1 LRRRNA
7 GVSQSIRAANIFF
20 SPGPKREKVSWKF
33 LLRGNLLAAILLLNS
48 IPAQKKWNYS
58 CRVAKSLLPA
68 CGCTEKVQSGQERCS
83 AGSYPLP
90 LVDFHTVFNTCVEN
104 LIGKKYLVRLSASV
118 VHSRGPR

>member
-1 LRRRNA
+1 
-7 GVSQSIRAANIFF
+7 V
-20 SPGPKREKVSWKF
+20 KF
-33 LLRGNLLAAILLLNS
+33 LLRGNLFAAILLLNS
-48 IPAQKKWNYS
+48 IPAQKNGVTLAASQK
-58 CRVAKSLLPA
+58 VLLPA

-83 AGSYPLP
+83 AGSYPLS